1 MPDLKTEIANI
12 ISQRA
17 AQQKGGTTPERDIPV
32 ASPGGP
38 TEAEINSVDT
48 DEVDGDDVE
57 LGIEDGDDAEE
68 AAEGIEN
75 PTSETDGSDGGNST
89 DTDPPE
95 KPTEPAPEK
104 DAANEGDQ
112 KPPPPKSWSAMFRK
126 ERQVRERESALQ
138 ARMGEIEAREAKAR
152 EVLDALEKDPYAFV
166 EQRGFNYDKWAQ
178 RRLAGGAPEPMD
190 EVAKLRQQ
198 LEQMQAGQAEAQ
210 KKAQEEM
217 QRQQHLAR
225 ANAWV
230 EGVPAVLKDP
240 KYSIIADWGAQDD
253 VAKVATLALQKTGRW
268 LTQTE
273 AADLIVKEI
282 ESTVDRLEKA
292 GRIQRNRPKPPAAQS
307 PEATGPAQTKPIR
320 TAAKRKRPLTER
332 ERIQLAAKR
341 LRLT

>member
-17 AQQKGGTTPERDIPV
+17 AQQKGGSTPERDIPV

-38 TEAEINSVDT
+38 TEAEINSVDNSGED
-48 DEVDGDDVE
+48 DELEYVA
-57 LGIEDGDDAEE
+57 EDGDEG
-68 AAEGIEN
+68 AAEDPEN
-75 PTSETDGSDGGNST
+75 PTSDSDGSDGGSSEDT
-89 DTDPPE
+89 PGDDAPTDKPAEAKPEDAPKDTDRE
-95 KPTEPAPEK
+95 A
-104 DAANEGDQ
+104 
-112 KPPPPKSWSAMFRK
+112 PPPKSWSAMFRK
-126 ERQVRERESALQ
+126 ERQVREREAALQ

-240 KYSIIADWGAQDD
+240 KYSIIADWGAQED

-282 ESTVDRLEKA
+282 ESTVSRLEKA
-292 GRIQRNRPKPPAAQS
+292 GHIQRNRPKPPAAQS
-307 PEATGPAQTKPIR
+307 PEATGPAQTKPIKS
-320 TAAKRKRPLTER
+320 AAKRKRPLTER